1 VSIADTGTGVDPS
14 KMDQI
19 FKPMFTT
26 KERGLGIGLSICH
39 SIIASHNGRIWVAR
53 GSERGSVF
61 QFELPTDSD

>member
-1 VSIADTGTGVDPS
+1 
-14 KMDQI
+14 MDQI

-39 SIIASHNGRIWVAR
+39 SIIASHNGRIWVTR